1 MRCAAL
7 ERMVKKGQLEVS
19 KMDSPRQG
27 EKRDPDGPTP
37 EGMRG
42 HSAGAHGT
50 AQVKRQSGSQSQRH
64 GKGAKQ

>member
-1 MRCAAL
+1 
-7 ERMVKKGQLEVS
+7 MVKKGQLDVS

-27 EKRDPDGPTP
+27 QPRDPEGPTP

-50 AQVKRQSGSQSQRH
+50 AQVKRESGSQSQRSRKG
-64 GKGAKQ
+64 GKQ